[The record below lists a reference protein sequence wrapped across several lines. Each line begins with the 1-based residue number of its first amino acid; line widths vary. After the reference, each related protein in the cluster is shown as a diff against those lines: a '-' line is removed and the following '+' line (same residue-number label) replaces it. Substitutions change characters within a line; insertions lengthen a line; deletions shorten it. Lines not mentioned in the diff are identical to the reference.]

1 MWLNVSLEALKNW
14 TWPNQDR
21 IYVCVCFGLFLD
33 IFACICLLQL
43 MWVQKYKPSHA
54 FYLCTL
60 LHEML
65 HHTFKML
72 SFSNQSCTSSYPSRL
87 MGLKVDFADNCFNF
101 TTLSYGPQ
109 ETQPFIWWY
118 WAEEPLCRSKAVK
131 AFRKIRYMR
140 KRVRME
146 CVGL

>member
-1 MWLNVSLEALKNW
+1 MIECESGSSKKLDMTKPRPNLCLCLFWSLPGYICMYLFITANVSAKIQ
-14 TWPNQDR
+14 TIP
-21 IYVCVCFGLFLD
+21 CVLFVHL
-33 IFACICLLQL
+33 I
-43 MWVQKYKPSHA
+43 
-54 FYLCTL
+54 
-60 LHEML
+60 HEML

-72 SFSNQSCTSSYPSRL
+72 SFSNQSCTSTYPPRL